1 MRQLSDA
8 ARVRSVMEALGA
20 AARAPGRAY
29 LTGGSSAVL
38 LGWRP
43 TTIDIDLRFE
53 PDQDSVLRAIPSL
66 KESLDVNI
74 ELASPGDF
82 IPELPGWRDRSP
94 FIARQG
100 RLDFLHYDFY
110 AQALAKVERGHE
122 RDRGD
127 VEAMLARG
135 LVRPDRLAALFI
147 QVEPELFR
155 YPAIDPR
162 RFRRAVD
169 EVLRSQR

>member
-8 ARVRSVMEALGA
+8 ARVRAVMQALGT

-38 LGWRP
+38 LGWRHA
-43 TTIDIDLRFE
+43 TVDVDLKFE
-53 PDQDSVLRAIPSL
+53 PDQDAVLRAIPEV

-82 IPELPGWRDRSP
+82 IPELPGWRERSP
-94 FIARQG
+94 FIAREG

-110 AQALAKVERGHE
+110 AQALAKIERGHE
-122 RDRGD
+122 QDRGD
-127 VEAMLARG
+127 VREMIRRG
-135 LVRPDRLAALFI
+135 LVERGRLAELFAQI
-147 QVEPELFR
+147 ETALFR
-155 YPAIDPR
+155 YPAVDPP
-162 RFRRAVD
+162 RFRRLVEEA
-169 EVLRSQR
+169 LR

>member
-1 MRQLSDA
+1 MRQVSDA
-8 ARVRSVMEALGA
+8 ARVRAVMAALGA
-20 AARAPGRAY
+20 AAREPGRAY

-94 FIARQG
+94 FIAREG
-100 RLDFLHYDFY
+100 RLDFLHYDFH
-110 AQALAKVERGHE
+110 AQALAKIERGHE

-127 VEAMLARG
+127 VHEMLARG
-135 LVRPDRLAALFI
+135 LVQRDRLAGLFAQI
-147 QVEPELFR
+147 EPELFR
-155 YPAIDPR
+155 YPAVDPR
-162 RFRRAVD
+162 RFRRDVE
-169 EVLRSQR
+169 EVVGRQT